1 MMQSLTMMA
10 PLRNH
15 QLANELA
22 ASGVVGSSSGGA
34 NAPLVNE
41 TADRL
46 NKAAAAAATPDVVA
60 VAGARYREPDSG
72 ISSAISSATR
82 PWSSGV
88 HPTTNVVY
96 NESYDQHDLMT
107 AAPHRDQVGVEA
119 YNATSVTS
127 QEQDV

>member
-22 ASGVVGSSSGGA
+22 ASGVGA
-34 NAPLVNE
+34 NVAPLVNE